1 MRRFFRVAKTL
12 AIAYYA
18 FMLEYRAELILWMLA
33 GSLPIILMGVWT
45 QAAESGQFGGLTPT
59 DFVRYFI
66 AIFFVRQLTIVW
78 VIWDFEEEVVQGKLS
93 PKLLQPLDPVWHHF
107 IGHLSERLARLPFL
121 IGLIVLFFGLYPKAF
136 VLPSL
141 RQFLLFCLALLLAFI
156 LRFLIQYTLAMFA
169 FWIERAAAIE
179 QVSFFLY
186 IFLSGYI
193 APLEVFPESVRQ
205 VLQWT
210 PFPYLLHFPATLLI
224 GWPEDLGRSFLVTLV
239 WIGIFF
245 GCNRFLW
252 RRGLQHYSGM
262 GA

>member
-12 AIAYYA
+12 ASVYYA

-33 GSLPIILMGVWT
+33 GSLPIILMGVWI
-45 QAAESGQFGGLTPT
+45 QAAESGQFGGLTPI

-66 AIFFVRQLTIVW
+66 AIFLVRQLTVVW
-78 VIWDFEEEVVQGKLS
+78 VIWEFEEEIVQGKLS
-93 PKLLQPLDPVWHHF
+93 PKLLQPLDPVWHHLIAHF
-107 IGHLSERLARLPFL
+107 CERLARLPFF
-121 IGLIVLFFGLYPKAF
+121 IGLIILFFSLYPKAF
-136 VLPSL
+136 LLPSL
-141 RQFLLFCLALLLAFI
+141 GQFLLFCLALLQAFI

-210 PFPYLLHFPATLLI
+210 PFPYVLHFPATLLI

-252 RRGLQHYSGM
+252 RRGLRHYSGM